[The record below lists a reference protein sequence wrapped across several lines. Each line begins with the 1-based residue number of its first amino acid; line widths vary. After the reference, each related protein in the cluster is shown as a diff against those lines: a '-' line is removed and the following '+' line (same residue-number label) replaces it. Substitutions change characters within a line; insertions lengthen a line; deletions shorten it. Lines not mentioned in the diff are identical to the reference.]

1 MRIIYLIY
9 VILFILFARPL
20 LAANTQPPPKF
31 SLSFDEYRYQRALY
45 AFLTG
50 DHITLSKLTTY
61 LAEASSKEKNKV
73 LLIHSLSGINKIYPP
88 ADYPTFNANIQPK
101 DMPEL
106 LQFLDTVYMI
116 GNYERSLS
124 LSRELGNDAAARY
137 FEGMSLLRLNR
148 LEEAAVALTKIQK
161 DDKFYP
167 YARIALVQIEIMRQR
182 LGNNTVEEN
191 LREILSLPTINE
203 ELSERIHILL
213 GQILFEKRLFADAL
227 NEFLKVPYKGRF
239 YREAALGQIW
249 SLIKLDSCGDT
260 IPLLKEIKSSAFYD
274 DIEQDAAIIE
284 GHCYFNLGEV
294 KKAADHFLILSKAYM
309 ASQER
314 LEQLINDKS
323 LRNRYTNLLLEETTA
338 LLTKEEQ
345 YYLAELRSAPD
356 ISVQLEEHKFLNTLK
371 NGFVEKEKDIVDKGI
386 YTENTTQGLK
396 EILRKRGED
405 FGRLKNLILAVRKAE
420 QNTVKQPFMMKT
432 DKDFFASTEERIV
445 AQWPKIL
452 NRNITE
458 EEKMMV
464 KLILQE
470 QLTTTECPDSTLI
483 CPIMPDVIPHKRKYK
498 VDQTKAAM
506 ISLEAIGKD
515 MANIQNGEQIGFE
528 KRFAT
533 IRAKI
538 NKRIE
543 KNNGTISKLEGLR
556 EEVRK
561 YVVATEQGLEKNRA
575 RLDNSIVQ
583 SFIKIKYD
591 MENFNTRIIA
601 GLDAITHGTKN
612 DKIKPH

>member
-1 MRIIYLIY
+1 MIIMRIIYLIY
-9 VILFILFARPL
+9 VILFILFTRPL
-20 LAANTQPPPKF
+20 LAANTQPPLKP

-50 DHITLSKLTTY
+50 DHIILSKLTTY
-61 LAEASSKEKNKV
+61 LAEASSKEKNKA
-73 LLIHSLSGINKIYPP
+73 LLIHSLSGINRIYPP
-88 ADYPTFNANIQPK
+88 ADYPTFNANIQSK

-106 LQFLDTVYMI
+106 PQLLDTVYMM

-124 LSRELGNDAAARY
+124 LSRKLGADAAAHY

-148 LEEAAVALTKIQK
+148 LKEAGIALTKIQK

-182 LGNNTVEEN
+182 LGNNTIEEN
-191 LREILSLPTINE
+191 LKEILSLPTINE

-213 GQILFEKRLFADAL
+213 GQILFEKGLFADAL
-227 NEFLKVPYKGRF
+227 SEFLKVPYKGQF

-249 SLIKLDSCGDT
+249 SLIKLDSCGDA
-260 IPLLKEIKSSAFYD
+260 ILLLKEIKSSAFYD

-284 GHCYFNLGEV
+284 GHCYLNLGEV

-309 ASQER
+309 ASRER
-314 LEQLINDKS
+314 LEQLINNKS
-323 LRNRYTNLLLEETTA
+323 IRNRYITLLLGENTA
-338 LLTKEEQ
+338 PLTKEEQ

-356 ISVQLEEHKFLNTLK
+356 ISAQLEEHKFLNTLK
-371 NGFVEKEKDIVDKGI
+371 NGFVEKEKESVDKEI

-396 EILRKRGED
+396 GILRKRGED
-405 FGRLKNLILAVRKAE
+405 FGRLKNLILAVKKTE
-420 QNTVKQPFMMKT
+420 QNTIKQPFMMKT
-432 DKDFFASTEERIV
+432 DKDFFASTEETIV

-470 QLTTTECPDSTLI
+470 EITTMACPDSTLI
-483 CPIMPDVIPHKRKYK
+483 CPIIPDVIPHKRKYN
-498 VDQTKAAM
+498 VDQTKTAM
-506 ISLEAIGKD
+506 IFLEAIGKD
-515 MANIQNGEQIGFE
+515 MANMQNGEQIGFE

-533 IRAKI
+533 IRADI

-543 KNNGTISKLEGLR
+543 KNNGTVSKLEALR
-556 EEVRK
+556 EALRK
-561 YVVATEQGLEKNRA
+561 YIVATEQGLEKNRA
-575 RLDNSIVQ
+575 RLDNSAVQ

-601 GLDAITHGTKN
+601 GLDAVTRDTK
-612 DKIKPH
+612 KR